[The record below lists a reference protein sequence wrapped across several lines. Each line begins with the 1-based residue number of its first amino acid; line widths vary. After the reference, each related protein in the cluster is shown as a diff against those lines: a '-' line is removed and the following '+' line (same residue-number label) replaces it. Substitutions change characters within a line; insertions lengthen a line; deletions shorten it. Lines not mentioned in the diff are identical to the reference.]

1 MSWLKSVPSSG
12 PVKVIRSSM
21 VFSGLVTGCVV
32 RRLLE
37 GVR

>member
-21 VFSGLVTGCVV
+21 LVLYAGDRSKASGRSSLI
-32 RRLLE
+32 
-37 GVR
+37 